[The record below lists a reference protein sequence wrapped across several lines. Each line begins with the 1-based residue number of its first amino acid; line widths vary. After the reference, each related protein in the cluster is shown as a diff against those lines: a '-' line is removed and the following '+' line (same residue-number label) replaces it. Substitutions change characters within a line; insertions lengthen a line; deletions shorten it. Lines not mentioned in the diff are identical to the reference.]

1 MPRYGDKT
9 QKELDNYIKDY
20 KLPVGRV
27 RTGLVAPI
35 KDLSRN
41 YFTMKEKQL
50 DPSDHFFHCKA
61 NYEAASRG
69 AYGEAVAE
77 KFGYLKEHFDMLVKG
92 DSRGASEADLRANAR
107 GRAGAKAGKSLR
119 ETCPTHHTKYK

>member
-41 YFTMKEKQL
+41 YFTMK
-50 DPSDHFFHCKA
+50 
-61 NYEAASRG
+61 
-69 AYGEAVAE
+69 
-77 KFGYLKEHFDMLVKG
+77 
-92 DSRGASEADLRANAR
+92 
-107 GRAGAKAGKSLR
+107 
-119 ETCPTHHTKYK
+119 

>member
-50 DPSDHFFHCKA
+50 DPSDHFFHCKIIMKLLQ
-61 NYEAASRG
+61 E
-69 AYGEAVAE
+69 ELME
-77 KFGYLKEHFDMLVKG
+77 KQWLKNLVI
-92 DSRGASEADLRANAR
+92 
-107 GRAGAKAGKSLR
+107 
-119 ETCPTHHTKYK
+119 

>member
-1 MPRYGDKT
+1 MPGYGDKT

-50 DPSDHFFHCKA
+50 DPSDYFF
-61 NYEAASRG
+61 
-69 AYGEAVAE
+69 
-77 KFGYLKEHFDMLVKG
+77 
-92 DSRGASEADLRANAR
+92 
-107 GRAGAKAGKSLR
+107 SL
-119 ETCPTHHTKYK
+119 

>member
-41 YFTMKEKQL
+41 YFTMKEKTIG
-50 DPSDHFFHCKA
+50 SKRSFF
-61 NYEAASRG
+61 
-69 AYGEAVAE
+69 
-77 KFGYLKEHFDMLVKG
+77 
-92 DSRGASEADLRANAR
+92 
-107 GRAGAKAGKSLR
+107 SL
-119 ETCPTHHTKYK
+119 